1 MSSRPFRPSYLS
13 KGIVLRTFLAGTLL
27 VAPAHAAGIDQETAS
42 SKAEE
47 VADSNQTAPTAPQT
61 TAAAET
67 NTPPQKV
74 GKARSLYRAWR
85 RMTDREESSEPN
97 WLSPLATTSGRIKDE
112 FRYDIGTQTVPTGGS
127 VASFGGNKGLEFIA
141 VPRVQLLLGIPPYTD
156 HSTPSSSNGFG
167 DLPLMLKFR
176 IAAANASKGDY
187 LVTFLLSATAPIAAR
202 PEGAGEAV
210 LTPTLAMGKGWRR
223 FDAQTTVGVN
233 LPAAETQRLGRQ
245 ILWNTTFQYR
255 ADWKLWPEL
264 EANSTFYEQGPN
276 AGQAQTF
283 LTPGLGFGRVGLFRG
298 LRFSVAAGEQI
309 AVTHFHT
316 YDHHW
321 LLSMRFPF

>member
-1 MSSRPFRPSYLS
+1 M
-13 KGIVLRTFLAGTLL
+13 LRTFLAGVLL
-27 VAPAHAAGIDQETAS
+27 VAPVHATGIDQEAAS

-47 VADSNQTAPTAPQT
+47 VADSSQTVPTAPQT
-61 TAAAET
+61 TAATET

-85 RMTDREESSEPN
+85 SMTDREESSEPN

-112 FRYDIGTQTVPTGGS
+112 FRYDIGTQTVTGGS

-141 VPRVQLLLGIPPYTD
+141 ALRVQLLLGIPPYTD
-156 HSTPSSSNGFG
+156 HSTPSPSNGFG

-187 LVTFLLSATAPIAAR
+187 LVTFLLSATAPTAAR
-202 PEGAGEAV
+202 PKGAGEAV
-210 LTPTLAMGKGWRR
+210 LTPTLALGKGWRQ
-223 FDAQTTVGVN
+223 FDAQTTLGVN

-264 EANSTFYEQGPN
+264 EANSTFYEQGSN
-276 AGQAQTF
+276 AGKTQTL
-283 LTPGLGFGRVGLFRG
+283 LTPGLGFGRVHLFGG
-298 LRFSVAAGEQI
+298 LRFSIAAGEQI